1 MGPKI
6 DLRKKQFF
14 DFLLFAITLW
24 NLKLSPY
31 FRLLQ
36 FFVLLFS
43 YQMYSQA
50 VLRFAEKRI

>member
-6 DLRKKQFF
+6 GLRKKQYFVF
-14 DFLLFAITLW
+14 SLFAITLW
-24 NLKLSPY
+24 NLKLF

-36 FFVLLFS
+36 IFVLLFS

-50 VLRFAEKRI
+50 VLRFVEKRT